1 MAARI
6 RLFISIK
13 SQSVQIRRCNI
24 GRGGRSCL
32 VFENPFVQFGEG
44 AWFLCLPTQWPKIE
58 FWTKDWLPIR
68 ICIFFALANLWI
80 WASSSAVKK
89 MWFHWTSSFFRR
101 HVSALEKKRSFS
113 WPSKMHNLKC
123 LVVSDFGKQNDYLA
137 MYPKISQSLYL
148 AKEQVDK
155 LTDSRLAM
163 KIIIGGALSTNL
175 AGKSSKLGKPFRSL
189 RNHLEMWL
197 LENMFLFS
205 LRSRCFKL
213 PEFLES
219 NSKSSSARLR
229 SQCCNTT
236 CSKPLASTEAS
247 RDVGN
252 WGICMCF
259 FGENVLWSWG
269 KILSITN
276 NLCFK
281 L

>member
-32 VFENPFVQFGEG
+32 VFENPFVQFGDGVGSCVFQLNGQKLNFEPEIDCQSEFAYSLLWQIFG
-44 AWFLCLPTQWPKIE
+44 SGLLPQRWRKCGSTGHQ
-58 FWTKDWLPIR
+58 
-68 ICIFFALANLWI
+68 
-80 WASSSAVKK
+80 ASSGDRSRPWQKRGL
-89 MWFHWTSSFFRR
+89 FFW
-101 HVSALEKKRSFS
+101 S
-113 WPSKMHNLKC
+113 SKMHNLKW

-163 KIIIGGALSTNL
+163 KIIIGGAMSTNL

-189 RNHLEMWL
+189 RNHLQWL

-247 RDVGN
+247 REIGT

-259 FGENVLWSWG
+259 FGGKYFVIIWS